1 MFADSVMQLERAY
14 LERLIMWG
22 GVSIIAGTAVMAML
36 AVWHT
41 RSPLLKH
48 FALQNLLWGIG
59 AFVVGAIRWRSIPLR
74 DLTSATRLDQLL
86 WFNAGLD
93 VGIAAVGV
101 ALTVAALK
109 LGPRQGLAGAAL
121 ALVVQGA
128 ALFAIHGRLMVAL
141 RV

>member
-1 MFADSVMQLERAY
+1 MLADSVMQLERAY

-22 GVSIIAGTAVMAML
+22 GVSIIAGTAVMATL
-36 AVWHT
+36 TVWRA
-41 RSPLLKH
+41 RSPLLTH
-48 FALQNLLWGIG
+48 FALQNVLWGVG
-59 AFVVGAIRWRSIPLR
+59 ACVVGAVRWRVIPLR
-74 DLTSATRLDQLL
+74 DLASATRLDQLL

-93 VGIAAVGV
+93 VGIVAVGV
-101 ALTVAALK
+101 ALTIAALK

-121 ALVVQGA
+121 ALIVQGA

>member
-36 AVWHT
+36 AVSRT
-41 RSPLLKH
+41 RSPLLKQ
-48 FALQNLLWGIG
+48 FALQHPMWGMG
-59 AFVVGAIRWRSIPLR
+59 ALIVGAVRWLAVPLR
-74 DLTSATRLDQLL
+74 DLGSATRLDRLL
-86 WFNAGLD
+86 WFNAGLN
-93 VGIAAVGV
+93 VGIVAVGV
-101 ALTVAALK
+101 ALTVAAFK

-121 ALVVQGA
+121 ALIVQGV
-128 ALFAIHGRLMVAL
+128 ALFVIHGRLMVAL